1 MKKLSI
7 ISVLVMAV
15 IVWSCSDVRRTPGH
29 VYMPDMAYSRAYET
43 YAPIDTLAK
52 QGIHYNRMPVA
63 GTIKRGELLPFPLA
77 KDKAG
82 DTANYVQSVHVT
94 NPLPA
99 LDAVQMKEAERLYL
113 VNCGICHGAAL
124 DGNGPLYNGGN
135 GPFSAAPA
143 NLAGGAKYKSMPE
156 GQMFYSVTYGKGQM
170 GSYASQLSTTQRW
183 MIIHYVKS
191 KQGGGEKPAE
201 AAAPAADTTAAAKA
215 PAAAHD
221 TAHSAKKSA
230 DSTAKK

>member
-15 IVWSCSDVRRTPGH
+15 IVWSCSDVRRSPGR
-29 VYMPDMAYSRAYET
+29 VYMPDMAYSQAYET
-43 YAPIDTLAK
+43 YAPIDTLEK

-63 GTIKRGELLPFPLA
+63 GTIKRGELMPFPLA
-77 KDKAG
+77 KDKTG
-82 DTANYVQSVHVT
+82 DTANYVQSVHVA

-99 LDAVQMKEAERLYL
+99 LNAVQMKEAERLYL
-113 VNCGICHGAAL
+113 INCGICHGTAL

-143 NLAGGAKYKSMPE
+143 NLATNAKYTSMPE
-156 GQMFYSVTYGKGQM
+156 GQMFYSVTYGRGQM
-170 GSYASQLSTTQRW
+170 GSYASQLSSTQRW

-191 KQGGGEKPAE
+191 KQGGGKQAT
-201 AAAPAADTTAAAKA
+201 AAVAVDTTAAVAKA
-215 PAAAHD
+215 PAAVD
-221 TAHSAKKSA
+221 
-230 DSTAKK
+230 TAKKATADTTVKK

>member
-7 ISVLVMAV
+7 ISVLVMTV
-15 IVWSCSDVRRTPGH
+15 IVWSCSDVRRSPGH

-63 GTIKRGELLPFPLA
+63 GTIKRGDLMPFPLA
-77 KDKAG
+77 KDKTG
-82 DTANYVQSVHVT
+82 DTANYVQSVHIA

-99 LDAVQMKEAERLYL
+99 LNAVQMKEAERLYL
-113 VNCGICHGAAL
+113 VNCGICHGTAL

-143 NLAGGAKYKSMPE
+143 NLATNAKYTGMAE

-191 KQGGGEKPAE
+191 KQGGGKPA
-201 AAAPAADTTAAAKA
+201 ASATADTTAAATA
-215 PAAAHD
+215 PAPAPGAAP
-221 TAHSAKKSA
+221 SAQTSA
-230 DSTAKK
+230 DTTAKK